1 MPELPSGLRL
11 ALSRKALFDHGGNWF
26 DCPEGHFWYWTP
38 DLDINPPPFEPDVEI
53 IQDAKHASVP
63 RNRVE
68 VAKFIQVLEFS
79 EGDQIFWRGE
89 WLSTFPQFTSL
100 NPADRTAWDACL
112 DLDDT
117 KAFLDDAISECQRL
131 AKEGRTASGFP
142 VLTSRRPD

>member
-26 DCPEGHFWYWTP
+26 DCPEDHFWYWTP
-38 DLDINPPPFEPDVEI
+38 DLEINLPPFEPDVEI
-53 IQDAKHASVP
+53 IQDAKHAPVP
-63 RNRVE
+63 RSRVE

-89 WLSTFPQFTSL
+89 WLSTFPLFTSL
-100 NPADRTAWDACL
+100 TPADRTAWDAWL
-112 DLDDT
+112 DLDET

-131 AKEGRTASGFP
+131 AKEGRAASGFP